1 MDIRPIAGA
10 LGLLYAATAQAGIAA
25 DVVTG
30 ERGTA
35 VGVAA
40 VIGAVATAA
49 GVLLWRSSQAASRTV
64 AEALDMVR
72 LERAEHA
79 NTRARLDRTDRK
91 LDQTEHKLG
100 LTELKLHVAEVKL
113 DQTEHK
119 LHVAEVELVRLRLQV
134 EGLHDNG

>member
-10 LGLLYAATAQAGIAA
+10 LGLLYAAAAQAGVAA

-49 GVLLWRSSQAASRTV
+49 GVLLWRSSQAQSRTM

-91 LDQTEHKLG
+91 LEQTEHKLQA
-100 LTELKLHVAEVKL
+100 AEHK
-113 DQTEHK
+113 QQMTEHK
-119 LHVAEVELVRLRLQV
+119 LQVAETEIRQLRRQV
-134 EGLHDNG
+134 EELHDNG

>member
-1 MDIRPIAGA
+1 MDLRPIAGA
-10 LGLLYAATAQAGIAA
+10 LGLLYAFAAQAGIAA

-35 VGVAA
+35 IGVAA

-49 GVLLWRSSQAASRTV
+49 GLLLYRSSQAASRTV

-79 NTRARLDRTDRK
+79 NTRARLDRTERK
-91 LDQTEHKLG
+91 LE
-100 LTELKLHVAEVKL
+100 
-113 DQTEHK
+113 QTEHK
-119 LHVAEVELVRLRLQV
+119 LHATEVELARLRLQV
-134 EGLHDNG
+134 EELTDNG

>member
-1 MDIRPIAGA
+1 MDIRPLAGA
-10 LGLLYAATAQAGIAA
+10 LGLLYAAAAQAGFAA

-49 GVLLWRSSQAASRTV
+49 GVLLWRSSQAQSRTM

-91 LDQTEHKLG
+91 LEQTEHKLQ
-100 LTELKLHVAEVKL
+100 A
-113 DQTEHK
+113 TEHK
-119 LHVAEVELVRLRLQV
+119 LHVAEIEIRRLRLQV
-134 EGLHDNG
+134 EELHDNG

>member
-1 MDIRPIAGA
+1 MDPRPIAA
-10 LGLLYAATAQAGIAA
+10 LLGLLYAAAAQAAYAA

-49 GVLLWRSSQAASRTV
+49 GVLLWRSSQAQSRTM

-91 LDQTEHKLG
+91 LEQTEHKLQ
-100 LTELKLHVAEVKL
+100 A
-113 DQTEHK
+113 TEHK
-119 LHVAEVELVRLRLQV
+119 LHVAEIEIRRLRLQV
-134 EGLHDNG
+134 EELHDNG